1 MDDVRNRYLRE
12 RVLTATPAQRVV
24 MLYDRLALDLTR
36 ARTAVDRSTAGPYL
50 AHAAQVVGE
59 LFTSLDRSAGG
70 PAENLADLY
79 SYLLRVLFDAQLGN
93 ADASL
98 ASVESIIGDLRAAW
112 TAIADG
118 TAGADAEPMLAT
130 GAWTA

>member
-1 MDDVRNRYLRE
+1 MNDVRNRYLRE

-36 ARTAVDRSTAGPYL
+36 ARTAPDSATAGRHL
-50 AHAAQVVGE
+50 AHAGQVVGE
-59 LFTSLDRSAGG
+59 LLSSLDRSAGG

-93 ADASL
+93 ADESL
-98 ASVESIIGDLRAAW
+98 ASAETIIGELRTAW

-118 TAGADAEPMLAT
+118 TAGTDPAPMLAT

>member
-1 MDDVRNRYLRE
+1 MNDVRNRYLRE

-36 ARTAVDRSTAGPYL
+36 ARTAPDSAAAGRHL
-50 AHAAQVVGE
+50 AHAGQVVGE
-59 LFTSLDRSAGG
+59 LLSSLDRSAGG

-93 ADASL
+93 ADESL
-98 ASVESIIGDLRAAW
+98 ASAETIIGELRTAW

-118 TAGADAEPMLAT
+118 TAGIDAAPTLAT